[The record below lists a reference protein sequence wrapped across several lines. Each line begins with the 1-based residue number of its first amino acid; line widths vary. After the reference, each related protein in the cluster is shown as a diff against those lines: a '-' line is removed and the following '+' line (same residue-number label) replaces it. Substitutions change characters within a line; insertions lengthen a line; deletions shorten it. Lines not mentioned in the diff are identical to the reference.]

1 MPKFFIDRPIFAWVL
16 SLLIM
21 LGGVMA
27 ITHLP
32 VAQYPSVAPP
42 SIAINA
48 NYAGAS
54 AETVQDTVTSVIEQQ
69 MNGIDHLLYMTSGS
83 SASGQATVTLYFDSG
98 TDPDIAQV
106 QVQNKL
112 QLAIPSL
119 PATVQQQGITVVKST
134 RNFLMFFTLS
144 TTNADVSDI
153 ALGNFISSSVLDP
166 LRRVTGVGEADL
178 FGSQYAM
185 RIWLNPNQLESYK
198 LDANDV
204 INAIQAQNAQV
215 PVGQLGAR
223 PSVKGQEIN
232 ITLQGQSTLNSVK
245 QFEGILLRV
254 NPDGS
259 RVYLR
264 DVARVEM
271 GGETYAMQ
279 ARVDGRP
286 AAAVGIRLAPSA
298 NAVATAKA
306 VHAKVKE
313 LSKFFP
319 PGVQADFPYDSSEFV
334 SASIREVVTTLIEAI
349 VMVFL
354 IIFLFLQ
361 NFRATFIPTIVIPV
375 ALLGTFAVM
384 YALGFSINVL
394 TMFGMVLAV
403 GELVDDAIVVVENVE
418 RIMSEEGLGPREAT
432 IKAMKQI
439 TGALIGIS
447 LVLTAVFIPM
457 AFFGGSVGAIY
468 RQFSLTLVSCMLFSI
483 FLAMSLTPALCA
495 TLLKPVEKGHHLRK
509 EGFFGWFNRGFLA
522 TRKNYEGLLART
534 LNKTPR
540 YLVAYLAIVAAVCF
554 LYYFLPSSFLPSED
568 QGYFITSIQLPV
580 GATQQRTRDVIGQV
594 EKYYLSQ
601 PEVAGMVDVIGFSF
615 NGAGQNTALAFV
627 HLKDWS
633 ERRGAQHHVD
643 AIIGR
648 AFAELGKIKDAIIYP
663 LNPPPIP
670 ELGISAGFDFELEDQ
685 GGLGHDKLM
694 EARHQLEGL
703 AAANPDIA
711 KNPPMRF
718 QGLEDTPQLKVDIDQ
733 AKASALGVSLAD
745 LNTALTTYFG
755 SAYINNFVNGNRVQ
769 RVIAQ
774 LDAPYRMLPQDVS
787 KIYVRNSS
795 GQMVSLASLATLHWI
810 YGSPSLQHYNG
821 FPSLEFQG
829 SAASGKSTG
838 QAMTAME
845 GLAAKLPAGIGY
857 EWTGQSFEERLSAK
871 KAPLLYALSLIVVFL
886 ALAALYENWSIP
898 VAVILV
904 VPLGILGALLGATL
918 RGLPNDVFFKVGLL
932 TIVGLSAK
940 NAILIIE
947 FAKDL
952 QAQGK
957 GLIEATLEAAHLR
970 LRPILMTSLAFILG
984 VSPLALSSGAG
995 SASRHDI
1002 GTGVAGGM
1010 ITATVLAVIFVPV
1023 FFVVVRRIF
1032 KSQKPSH
1039 TMMAPKLAGFEED
1052 EGNNH
1057 SAKP

>member
-16 SLLIM
+16 SLIIM
-21 LGGVMA
+21 LGGVLA

-42 SIAINA
+42 SISVNA
-48 NYAGAS
+48 TYAGAS

-69 MNGIDHLLYMTSGS
+69 MNGIDNLLYMS
-83 SASGQATVTLYFDSG
+83 SSSSSSGQSTVTLYFRAG

-112 QLAIPSL
+112 QLAIPNL
-119 PATVQQQGITVVKST
+119 PQTVQQQGITVLKST
-134 RNFLMFFTLS
+134 RNFLMIFTLS
-144 TTNADVSDI
+144 STNQDTSAI
-153 ALGNFISSSVLDP
+153 LLGNYISSSVLDP
-166 LRRVTGVGEADL
+166 IRRLTGVGEADL
-178 FGSQYAM
+178 FGTEYAM
-185 RIWLNPNQLESYK
+185 RIWLNPQKLESYS
-198 LDANDV
+198 LGANDV
-204 INAIQAQNAQV
+204 INAIQAQNMEV
-215 PVGQLGAR
+215 PVGQLGAA

-232 ITLQGQSTLNSVK
+232 ITLQGQSTLRTVK
-245 QFEGILLRV
+245 QFEDILLRV
-254 NPDGS
+254 NSDGS

-264 DVARVEM
+264 DIARVEL
-271 GGETYAMQ
+271 GGSDYSVQ

-298 NAVATAKA
+298 NAVATANA
-306 VHAKVKE
+306 VYAKVKE

-319 PGVQADFPYDSSEFV
+319 PDVRVDYPYDGSEFV
-334 SASIREVVTTLIEAI
+334 RISIQEVVKTLVEAV

-361 NFRATFIPTIVIPV
+361 NFRTTFIPTIVIPV
-375 ALLGTFAVM
+375 ALLGTFAIM

-418 RIMSEEGLGPREAT
+418 RIMSEEGLSPREAT
-432 IKAMKQI
+432 RKAMGQI

-457 AFFGGSVGAIY
+457 AFFGGSVGEIY

-495 TLLKPVEKGHHLRK
+495 SLLKPIEQGHHLRK
-509 EGFFGWFNRGFLA
+509 QGFFGWFNRGFAA
-522 TRKNYEGLLART
+522 TRKNYEGFLGRMLD
-534 LNKTPR
+534 KTPR
-540 YLVAYLAIVAAVCF
+540 YLFIYLAIVVAVGWF
-554 LYYFLPSSFLPSED
+554 YIRLPSSFLPDED

-580 GATQQRTRDVIGQV
+580 GATQERTVDVLKQV
-594 EKYYLSQ
+594 ESYYLKQ
-601 PEVAGMVDVIGFSF
+601 PEVAGMVDVAGFSF
-615 NGAGQNTALAFV
+615 NGQGQNAAIAFV
-627 HLKDWS
+627 HLKDWRQRHGS
-633 ERRGAQHHVD
+633 QHTVQ

-648 AFAELGKIKDAIIYP
+648 AFMALGQIKDAIIYP
-663 LNPPPIP
+663 INPPPIP
-670 ELGISAGFDFELEDQ
+670 ELGIASGFDFELEDQ

-694 EARHQLEGL
+694 QARDQLFAM
-703 AAANPDIA
+703 AAKDPNIVQL
-711 KNPPMRF
+711 RF
-718 QGLEDTPQLKVDIDQ
+718 QGLEDTPELKVDIDQ

-745 LNTALTTYFG
+745 LNTVLETYFG
-755 SAYINNFVNGNRVQ
+755 SDYINNFVNGNRVQ

-774 LDAPYRMLPQDVS
+774 LDSPYRMLPQDVG
-787 KIYVRNSS
+787 KAYVRNNN
-795 GQMVSLASLATLHWI
+795 GQMVSLSSVASLRWI
-810 YGSPSLQHYNG
+810 YGSPQLQHYNG
-821 FPSLEFQG
+821 LPSLELVG
-829 SAASGKSTG
+829 AVPPGKSTG
-838 QAMTAME
+838 EAMTAME
-845 GLAAKLPAGIGY
+845 NLAKKLPNGFGY
-857 EWTGQSFEERLSAK
+857 EWTGQSFEERLSGK
-871 KAPLLYALSLIVVFL
+871 QAPMLYALSLLVVFL
-886 ALAALYENWSIP
+886 ALAALYENWSVP

-904 VPLGILGALLGATL
+904 VPLGILGALLAATL

-957 GLIEATLEAAHLR
+957 GLVEATLEAAHLR

-984 VSPLALSSGAG
+984 VLPLALSTGAG

-1010 ITATVLAVIFVPV
+1010 VTATVLAVFLVPV
-1023 FFVVVRRIF
+1023 FFVVVRRMF
-1032 KSQKPSH
+1032 KTQKPAH
-1039 TMMAPKLAGFEED
+1039 TMLAPQADGPDDSNENSKQGQ
-1052 EGNNH
+1052 
-1057 SAKP
+1057 P

>member
-1 MPKFFIDRPIFAWVL
+1 MPKFFIDRPIFAWVI
-16 SLLIM
+16 SLLIIM
-21 LGGVMA
+21 AGILA

-42 SIAINA
+42 SIAITA

-69 MNGIDHLLYMTSGS
+69 MNGIDHLLYLSSSS
-83 SASGQATVTLYFDSG
+83 SASGQSQVTLYFDSG

-112 QLAIPSL
+112 QLAVPSL
-119 PATVQQQGITVVKST
+119 PVTVQQQGITVLKST
-134 RNFLMFFTLS
+134 RNFLLFFTLS
-144 TTNADVSDI
+144 STNQDVSDV
-153 ALGNFISSSVLDP
+153 ALGNYISANVLDP
-166 LRRVTGVGEADL
+166 IRRVTGVGEADL
-178 FGSQYAM
+178 FGTQYAM
-185 RIWLNPNQLESYK
+185 RIWLNPNQLESYN

-204 INAIQAQNAQV
+204 IAAIQSQNAQV
-215 PVGQLGAR
+215 PAGQLGDR

-232 ITLQGQSTLNSVK
+232 ITLQGQSTLKTVG
-245 QFEGILLRV
+245 QFENILLRV
-254 NPDGS
+254 NPDSS

-271 GGETYAMQ
+271 GGENYGFQ

-286 AAAVGIRLAPSA
+286 AGAVGIRLAPSA
-298 NAVATAKA
+298 NAVATANA
-306 VHAKVKE
+306 VHAKVAE

-319 PGVQADFPYDSSEFV
+319 AGVRVDFPYDASEFV
-334 SASIREVVTTLIEAI
+334 RASIREVVKTLVEAI
-349 VMVFL
+349 TLVCL

-361 NFRATFIPTIVIPV
+361 NLRATFIPTIVIPV
-375 ALLGTFAVM
+375 ALLGAFAVM

-403 GELVDDAIVVVENVE
+403 GMLVDDAIVVMENVE
-418 RIMSEEGLGPREAT
+418 RIMSEEGLPPREAT
-432 IKAMKQI
+432 IKAMQQI

-468 RQFSLTLVSCMLFSI
+468 RQFSLSLISCMLFSI

-495 TLLKPVEKGHHLRK
+495 TLLKPVEQGHHLRK
-509 EGFFGWFNRGFLA
+509 LGFFGWFNRGFA
-522 TRKNYEGLLART
+522 STRTNYEGLLART
-534 LNKTPR
+534 ISKAPR
-540 YLVAYLAIVAAVCF
+540 YVVIYLAIVAAVGW
-554 LYYFLPSSFLPSED
+554 LYVRLPSAFLPDED
-568 QGYFITSIQLPV
+568 QGYFLTLIQLPV
-580 GATQQRTRDVIGQV
+580 GATAQRTVDVLKQV
-594 EKYYLSQ
+594 EAYYLKQ
-601 PEVAGMVDVIGFSF
+601 PETAGMVDVAGFSF
-615 NGAGQNTALAFV
+615 NGQGQNAALAFV

-633 ERRGAQHHVD
+633 LRRGAQHRVD

-648 AFAELGKIKDAIIYP
+648 AFMALSQIKDAVIYP
-663 LNPPPIP
+663 INPPPIP

-685 GGLGHDKLM
+685 AGLGHDRLM
-694 EARHQLEGL
+694 QARNELMAMAATNQDITQL
-703 AAANPDIA
+703 
-711 KNPPMRF
+711 RF
-718 QGLEDTPQLKVDIDQ
+718 AGLEDTPQLKVDIDQ

-745 LNTALTTYFG
+745 LNTVLTTYFG
-755 SAYINNFVNGNRVQ
+755 SDYINNFVNGNRVQ
-769 RVIAQ
+769 KVIAQ
-774 LDAPYRMLPQDVS
+774 LDAPFRMLPQDVS
-787 KIYVRNSS
+787 HVFVRNSS
-795 GQMVSLASLATLHWI
+795 GQMVSLASLATLRWI

-821 FPSLEFQG
+821 VPSLELQG
-829 SAASGKSTG
+829 LAPPGRSTG

-845 GLAAKLPAGIGY
+845 NLTAKLPTGFGY

-871 KAPLLYALSLIVVFL
+871 QAPLLYALSLIVVFL

-904 VPLGILGALLGATL
+904 VPLGIIGALLGATL

-940 NAILIIE
+940 NAILIVE

-957 GLIEATLEAAHLR
+957 GLIEATLEAAHMR

-984 VSPLALSSGAG
+984 VLPLAFSTGAG

-1010 ITATVLAVIFVPV
+1010 ITATVLAIIFVPV
-1023 FFVVVRRIF
+1023 FFVLVRRIF
-1032 KSQKPSH
+1032 KSQKTTHAMLP
-1039 TMMAPKLAGFEED
+1039 PKTAGRED
-1052 EGNNH
+1052 DGENGNP
-1057 SAKP
+1057 AKP

>member
-1 MPKFFIDRPIFAWVL
+1 M
-16 SLLIM
+16 
-21 LGGVMA
+21 
-27 ITHLP
+27 
-32 VAQYPSVAPP
+32 
-42 SIAINA
+42 
-48 NYAGAS
+48 
-54 AETVQDTVTSVIEQQ
+54 
-69 MNGIDHLLYMTSGS
+69 
-83 SASGQATVTLYFDSG
+83 
-98 TDPDIAQV
+98 
-106 QVQNKL
+106 
-112 QLAIPSL
+112 
-119 PATVQQQGITVVKST
+119 
-134 RNFLMFFTLS
+134 
-144 TTNADVSDI
+144 
-153 ALGNFISSSVLDP
+153 
-166 LRRVTGVGEADL
+166 

-185 RIWLNPNQLESYK
+185 RIWLNPDQIASYN
-198 LDANDV
+198 LGIND
-204 INAIQAQNAQV
+204 IIGAIQSQNAQV

-232 ITLQGQSTLNSVK
+232 ITLQGQSSLTSVK
-245 QFEGILLRV
+245 QFEDILLRV

-264 DVARVEM
+264 DVARVEL

-306 VHAKVKE
+306 VQAKVKE

-319 PGVQADFPYDSSEFV
+319 MGVRADFPYDSSEFV
-334 SASIREVVTTLIEAI
+334 RASIREVVTTLIEAI

-375 ALLGTFAVM
+375 ALMGTFAVM

-418 RIMSEEGLGPREAT
+418 RIMSEEGLRPREAT

-495 TLLKPVEKGHHLRK
+495 SLLKPVEKGHHLRK

-540 YLVAYLAIVAAVCF
+540 YLVAYLAIIAAVGF
-554 LYYFLPSSFLPSED
+554 LYYRLPSSFLPSED

-580 GATQQRTRDVIGQV
+580 GATQQRTRDVIAQV

-601 PEVAGMVDVIGFSF
+601 TNEVAGMVAVIGFSF

-648 AFAELGKIKDAIIYP
+648 AFAELGQIKDAIIYP

-694 EARHQLEGL
+694 EARHQLEAL
-703 AAANPDIA
+703 SAANPDIA

-787 KIYVRNSS
+787 KVYVRNSS

-810 YGSPSLQHYNG
+810 YGSPSLLHYNG

-829 SAASGKSTG
+829 SAAPGKSTG

-845 GLAAKLPAGIGY
+845 KMAGQLPKGIGY

-871 KAPLLYALSLIVVFL
+871 QAPLLYALSLIVVFL

-984 VSPLALSSGAG
+984 VSPLALSTGAG

-1002 GTGVAGGM
+1002 GTGVVGGM
-1010 ITATVLAVIFVPV
+1010 ITATVLALIFVPV
-1023 FFVVVRRIF
+1023 FFVLVRRIF
-1032 KSQKPSH
+1032 KSSKPTH
-1039 TMMAPKLAGFEED
+1039 TMMAPKPAGFEED
-1052 EGNNH
+1052 EGNNN

>member
-1 MPKFFIDRPIFAWVL
+1 MPKFFIDRPIFALVL

-21 LGGVMA
+21 LGGVLA

-42 SIAINA
+42 SISVNA
-48 NYAGAS
+48 SYAGAS

-69 MNGIDHLLYMTSGS
+69 MNGIDNLLYMSSSS
-83 SASGQATVTLYFDSG
+83 SASGQSTVTLYFQSG

-112 QLAIPSL
+112 QLAMPSL
-119 PATVQQQGITVVKST
+119 PQTVQQQGITVVKST
-134 RNFLMFFTLS
+134 RNFLMFFALS
-144 TTNADVSDI
+144 STNKNESGI

-178 FGSQYAM
+178 FGTEYAM
-185 RIWLNPNQLESYK
+185 RIWLNPNQLESYN
-198 LDANDV
+198 LDVNDV
-204 INAIQAQNAQV
+204 INAIQAQNTQV
-215 PVGQLGAR
+215 PVGQLGDR
-223 PSVKGQEIN
+223 PAVKGQELN
-232 ITLQGQSTLNSVK
+232 VTLQGQSTLSTVK
-245 QFEGILLRV
+245 QFEDILLRV

-264 DVARVEM
+264 DVARVEL
-271 GGETYAMQ
+271 GGESYSMQ

-298 NAVATAKA
+298 NAVATANA
-306 VHAKVKE
+306 VRAKVKE

-319 PGVQADFPYDSSEFV
+319 AGVRVDFPADNSEFV
-334 SASIREVVTTLIEAI
+334 RASIQEVVTTLVEAI

-418 RIMSEEGLGPREAT
+418 RIMSEEGLPPREAT
-432 IKAMKQI
+432 IKAMEQI

-447 LVLTAVFIPM
+447 LVLTAVYIPM

-468 RQFSLTLVSCMLFSI
+468 RQFSLSLISCLLFSI

-495 TLLKPVEKGHHLRK
+495 SLLKPVEQGHHLRK
-509 EGFFGWFNRGFLA
+509 QGFFGWFNRGFAA
-522 TRKNYEGLLART
+522 TRKNYEGLLGRT
-534 LNKTPR
+534 INKTLR
-540 YLVAYLAIVAAVCF
+540 YLVVYLAIVVAVGW
-554 LYYFLPSSFLPSED
+554 LYVRLPSSFLPAED

-580 GATQQRTRDVIGQV
+580 GATQQRTVDVLKQV
-594 EKYYLSQ
+594 ESYYLKQ
-601 PEVAGMVDVIGFSF
+601 PEVAGMVDVAGFSF
-615 NGAGQNTALAFV
+615 NGQGQNAALAFV

-633 ERRGAQHHVD
+633 QRHGSQHSVQ

-648 AFAELGKIKDAIIYP
+648 AFMALAQIKDAIIYP
-663 LNPPPIP
+663 INPPPIP
-670 ELGISAGFDFELEDQ
+670 ELGISSGFDFELEDQ
-685 GGLGHDKLM
+685 AGLGHEKLM
-694 EARHQLEGL
+694 QARDQLVAM
-703 AAANPDIA
+703 AATNHDIVQL
-711 KNPPMRF
+711 RF
-718 QGLEDTPQLKVDIDQ
+718 QGLEDTPELKVDIDQ

-755 SAYINNFVNGNRVQ
+755 SDYINNFVNGNRVQ

-787 KIYVRNSS
+787 KVFVRNSS

-821 FPSLEFQG
+821 VPALELVG
-829 SAASGKSTG
+829 AAPPGKSTG

-845 GLAAKLPAGIGY
+845 NLAQKLPKGFGY

-871 KAPLLYALSLIVVFL
+871 QAPLLYALSLIVVFL

-904 VPLGILGALLGATL
+904 VPLGIFGALLAATF

-957 GLIEATLEAAHLR
+957 GLIEATLAAAHLR

-984 VSPLALSSGAG
+984 VMPLALNTGAG

-1002 GTGVAGGM
+1002 GTGVVGGM
-1010 ITATVLAVIFVPV
+1010 ISATVLAILFVPV
-1023 FFVVVRRIF
+1023 SFVLVRRIF

-1039 TMMAPKLAGFEED
+1039 TMLAPQAGGPTDDD
-1052 EGNNH
+1052 ENG
-1057 SAKP
+1057 KQGQP

>member
-21 LGGVMA
+21 MTGILA

-48 NYAGAS
+48 TYAGAS

-69 MNGIDHLLYMTSGS
+69 MNGIDNLLYISSSS
-83 SASGQATVTLYFDSG
+83 SASGQSAVTLYFQSG

-112 QLAIPSL
+112 QLAVPSL
-119 PATVQQQGITVVKST
+119 PQTVQQAGITVVKST

-144 TTNADVSDI
+144 STNRNVSDI
-153 ALGNFISSSVLDP
+153 ALGNYISSSVLDP
-166 LRRVTGVGEADL
+166 IRRVTGVGEADL
-178 FGSQYAM
+178 FGTEYAM
-185 RIWLNPNQLESYK
+185 RIWLNPDHLESYS

-204 INAIQAQNAQV
+204 IAAIQAQNTQV
-215 PVGQLGAR
+215 PVGQLGDR
-223 PSVKGQEIN
+223 PAVKRQEIN
-232 ITLQGQSTLNSVK
+232 LTLQGQSTLKTVK
-245 QFEGILLRV
+245 QFENILLRV
-254 NPDGS
+254 NADGS

-264 DVARVEM
+264 DIARVEM
-271 GGETYAMQ
+271 AGESYGLQ

-298 NAVATAKA
+298 NAVATANA
-306 VHAKVKE
+306 VRDKVAG

-319 PGVQADFPYDSSEFV
+319 AGVRVDFPYDASEFV
-334 SASIREVVTTLIEAI
+334 RASIREVMTTLVEAI

-375 ALLGTFAVM
+375 ALLGTFGVM

-418 RIMSEEGLGPREAT
+418 RIMSEEGLPPREAT

-468 RQFSLTLVSCMLFSI
+468 RQFSLSLISCMLFSI

-495 TLLKPVEKGHHLRK
+495 SFLKPVVKGHHLRK
-509 EGFFGWFNRGFLA
+509 EGFFGWFNRGFAA
-522 TRKNYEGLLART
+522 TRNNYEGLLART
-534 LNKTPR
+534 INKAPR
-540 YLVAYLAIVAAVCF
+540 YVLIYLAIVAAVGWF
-554 LYYFLPSSFLPSED
+554 YYRLPSSFLPDED
-568 QGYFITSIQLPV
+568 QGYFITLIQLPV
-580 GATQQRTRDVIGQV
+580 GATQERTVAVLKQV
-594 EKYYLSQ
+594 ERYYLQ
-601 PEVAGMVDVIGFSF
+601 QTEVAGMVDVAGFSF
-615 NGAGQNTALAFV
+615 NGQGQNAALAFV

-633 ERRGAQHHVD
+633 QRRGALHGVD

-648 AFAELGKIKDAIIYP
+648 AFMTLSQVKDATIYP
-663 LNPPPIP
+663 INPPPIP

-685 GGLGHDKLM
+685 AGLGHDPLM
-694 EARHQLEGL
+694 QARNQLL
-703 AAANPDIA
+703 AMAATNQDITQL
-711 KNPPMRF
+711 RF
-718 QGLEDTPQLKVDIDQ
+718 VGLEDTPQLKVDIDQ

-745 LNTALTTYFG
+745 LNTALETYFG
-755 SAYINNFVNGNRVQ
+755 SDYINNFVNGNRVQ

-787 KIYVRNSS
+787 KVFVRNSS
-795 GQMVSLASLATLHWI
+795 GQMVSVASLAALHWI

-821 FPSLEFQG
+821 FASLELQG
-829 SAASGKSTG
+829 LAPPGKSTG

-845 GLAAKLPAGIGY
+845 DLAAKLPAGFGY

-871 KAPLLYALSLIVVFL
+871 QAPLLYALSLIVVFL

-904 VPLGILGALLGATL
+904 VPLGIIGALLGATF

-952 QAQGK
+952 QAEGK

-984 VSPLALSSGAG
+984 VAPLALSTGAG

-1010 ITATVLAVIFVPV
+1010 ITATALAIIFVPV
-1023 FFVVVRRIF
+1023 FFVLVRRIF
-1032 KSQKPSH
+1032 KSQKPSP
-1039 TMMAPKLAGFEED
+1039 TTLPPKPSGVEDAG
-1052 EGNNH
+1052 GNDRP
-1057 SAKP
+1057 AEP

>member
-1 MPKFFIDRPIFAWVL
+1 
-16 SLLIM
+16 
-21 LGGVMA
+21 
-27 ITHLP
+27 
-32 VAQYPSVAPP
+32 
-42 SIAINA
+42 
-48 NYAGAS
+48 
-54 AETVQDTVTSVIEQQ
+54 
-69 MNGIDHLLYMTSGS
+69 
-83 SASGQATVTLYFDSG
+83 
-98 TDPDIAQV
+98 
-106 QVQNKL
+106 
-112 QLAIPSL
+112 
-119 PATVQQQGITVVKST
+119 
-134 RNFLMFFTLS
+134 MFFALS
-144 TTNADVSDI
+144 STNTDVSDI

-178 FGSQYAM
+178 FGTQYAM
-185 RIWLNPNQLESYK
+185 RIWLNPDQLESFN
-198 LDANDV
+198 LTANDV
-204 INAIQAQNAQV
+204 IAAIQAQNTQV

-223 PSVKGQEIN
+223 PAVNGQEIN
-232 ITLQGQSTLNSVK
+232 ITLQGQSTLTTVR

-264 DVARVEM
+264 DVARVEL
-271 GGETYAMQ
+271 GGESYAMQ

-298 NAVATAKA
+298 NAVATANA

-319 PGVQADFPYDSSEFV
+319 AGVRADFPYDSSEFV
-334 SASIREVVTTLIEAI
+334 RASIREVVTTLIEAI
-349 VMVFL
+349 AMVFL

-418 RIMSEEGLGPREAT
+418 RIMSEEGLGPRDAT

-468 RQFSLTLVSCMLFSI
+468 RQFSLAMISCMLFSI

-509 EGFFGWFNRGFLA
+509 QGFFGWFNRGFLA
-522 TRKNYEGLLART
+522 TRKNYESFLGRT
-534 LNKTPR
+534 IIKTPR
-540 YLVAYLAIVAAVCF
+540 YLFVYLAIVLAVGWF
-554 LYYFLPSSFLPSED
+554 YVRLPSSFLPDED

-580 GATQQRTRDVIGQV
+580 GATQERTVDVLKQV
-594 EKYYLSQ
+594 EHYYLSQ
-601 PEVAGMVDVIGFSF
+601 TNEVAGMVDVAGFSF
-615 NGAGQNTALAFV
+615 NGQGQNAALAFV

-633 ERRGAQHHVD
+633 QRHGAQHSVQ
-643 AIIGR
+643 AVIGR
-648 AFAELGKIKDAIIYP
+648 AFMALSQIKDAIIYP
-663 LNPPPIP
+663 INPPPIP
-670 ELGISAGFDFELEDQ
+670 ELGISSGFDFELEDQ
-685 GGLGHDKLM
+685 AGLGHDKLM
-694 EARHQLEGL
+694 QARDQLFAM
-703 AAANPDIA
+703 AATNHDITQL
-711 KNPPMRF
+711 RF

-745 LNTALTTYFG
+745 LNAALTTCFG
-755 SAYINNFVNGNRVQ
+755 SAYINNFVDGNRVQ

-787 KIYVRNSS
+787 KVFVRNSS
-795 GQMVSLASLATLHWI
+795 GQMVSLASLASVHWI
-810 YGSPSLQHYNG
+810 YGSPSLQHFNG
-821 FPSLEFQG
+821 VPSLELVG
-829 SAASGKSTG
+829 SATPGKSTG

-845 GLAAKLPAGIGY
+845 NLAQKLPAGFGY

-871 KAPLLYALSLIVVFL
+871 QAPMLYLLSLIVVFL

-904 VPLGILGALLGATL
+904 VPLGIFGALLAATF

-940 NAILIIE
+940 NAILIVE
-947 FAKDL
+947 FARDM

-957 GLIEATLEAAHLR
+957 GLIEATLEAAHMR

-984 VSPLALSSGAG
+984 VMPLALSTGAG

-1010 ITATVLAVIFVPV
+1010 ITATLLAIVFVPV
-1023 FFVVVRRIF
+1023 FFVFIRRMF
-1032 KSQKPSH
+1032 KSKKPTH
-1039 TMMAPKLAGFEED
+1039 TMMANETGLDDDD
-1052 EGNNH
+1052 ENGKQE
-1057 SAKP
+1057 KP

>member
-1 MPKFFIDRPIFAWVL
+1 MPKFFIDRPIFAWVI

-21 LGGVMA
+21 LAGILA

-48 NYAGAS
+48 TYAGAS

-69 MNGIDHLLYMTSGS
+69 MNGIDNLLYMSSSS
-83 SASGQATVTLYFDSG
+83 SASGQSTVTLFFQSG

-119 PATVQQQGITVVKST
+119 PQTVQQQGITVLKST
-134 RNFLMFFTLS
+134 RNFLMFFALS
-144 TTNADVSDI
+144 STNTEVSDI

-166 LRRVTGVGEADL
+166 IRRVTGVGEADL
-178 FGSQYAM
+178 FGTQYAM
-185 RIWLNPNQLESYK
+185 RIWLNPNRLESYR
-198 LDANDV
+198 LGVNDV
-204 INAIQAQNAQV
+204 INAIQAQNTQV

-223 PSVKGQEIN
+223 PAVKGQEIN
-232 ITLQGQSTLNSVK
+232 ITLQGQSTLTTVK
-245 QFEGILLRV
+245 QFENILLRV
-254 NPDGS
+254 NSDGS

-264 DVARVEM
+264 DVARVEL
-271 GGETYAMQ
+271 GGESYSIQ
-279 ARVDGRP
+279 ARLDGRP

-298 NAVATAKA
+298 NAVA
-306 VHAKVKE
+306 E

-319 PGVQADFPYDSSEFV
+319 AGGRVDFPYDSSEFV
-334 SASIREVVTTLIEAI
+334 RASIREVVTTLVEAI

-394 TMFGMVLAV
+394 TLFGLVLAV

-418 RIMSEEGLGPREAT
+418 RIMSEEGLSPRAAT

-468 RQFSLTLVSCMLFSI
+468 RQFSLAMISCMLFSI

-495 TLLKPVEKGHHLRK
+495 TLLKPVEQGHHLRK
-509 EGFFGWFNRGFLA
+509 QGFFGWFNRGFLA

-534 LNKTPR
+534 INKTPR
-540 YLVAYLAIVAAVCF
+540 YLLIYLVIVLAMGWFYVR
-554 LYYFLPSSFLPSED
+554 LPSSFLPDED
-568 QGYFITSIQLPV
+568 QGYFITSISLPV
-580 GATQQRTRDVIGQV
+580 GATQQRTVDVLKQV
-594 EKYYLSQ
+594 ERYYLSQ
-601 PEVAGMVDVIGFSF
+601 PEVAGMVDVAGFSF
-615 NGAGQNTALAFV
+615 NGQGQNAAIAFV

-633 ERRGAQHHVD
+633 QRRGSQHSVQ

-648 AFAELGKIKDAIIYP
+648 AFMALGQIKDAVIYP
-663 LNPPPIP
+663 INPPPIP
-670 ELGISAGFDFELEDQ
+670 ELGISSGFDFELEDQ
-685 GGLGHDKLM
+685 AGLGHEKLM
-694 EARHQLEGL
+694 QARDDLFAL
-703 AAANPDIA
+703 AAKDPDIA
-711 KNPPMRF
+711 QLRF

-733 AKASALGVSLAD
+733 AKASALGVSLED

-755 SAYINNFVNGNRVQ
+755 SDYINNFVNGNRVQ

-787 KIYVRNSS
+787 KVYVRNNN

-810 YGSPSLQHYNG
+810 YGSPSLQHFNG
-821 FPSLEFQG
+821 VPSLELVG
-829 SAASGKSTG
+829 SASPGRSTG

-845 GLAAKLPAGIGY
+845 NLAKELPNGIGY

-871 KAPLLYALSLIVVFL
+871 QAPMLYALSLFVVFL
-886 ALAALYENWSIP
+886 SLAALYENWSIP

-904 VPLGILGALLGATL
+904 VPLGIIGALLAATF

-940 NAILIIE
+940 NAILIVE

-957 GLIEATLEAAHLR
+957 GLVEATLEAAHLR

-984 VSPLALSSGAG
+984 VLPLALSTGAG

-1010 ITATVLAVIFVPV
+1010 ISATVLAMLFVPV
-1023 FFVVVRRIF
+1023 FFVLVRRMF

-1039 TMMAPKLAGFEED
+1039 TMLAPQAGGPANAD
-1052 EGNNH
+1052 ENG
-1057 SAKP
+1057 KPGQP

>member
-21 LGGVMA
+21 LAGILA

-48 NYAGAS
+48 TYAGAS

-69 MNGIDHLLYMTSGS
+69 MNGIDHLLYMSSSS
-83 SASGQATVTLYFDSG
+83 SASGQSQVTLYFDSG

-112 QLAIPSL
+112 QLAIPNL
-119 PATVQQQGITVVKST
+119 PQTVQQQGITVLKST

-144 TTNADVSDI
+144 TTNNSISDI
-153 ALGNFISSSVLDP
+153 ALGNFISASVLDP

-178 FGSQYAM
+178 FGTEYAM
-185 RIWLNPNQLESYK
+185 RIWLNPNQLESYN
-198 LDANDV
+198 LDANNV
-204 INAIQAQNAQV
+204 IAAVEAQNAQV
-215 PVGQLGAR
+215 PVGQLGDR

-232 ITLQGQSTLNSVK
+232 ITLQGQSTLTTVK
-245 QFEGILLRV
+245 QFGAILLRV

-264 DVARVEM
+264 DVARLEL
-271 GGETYAMQ
+271 GGETYALQ

-286 AAAVGIRLAPSA
+286 TAAVGIRLAPSA
-298 NAVATAKA
+298 NAVATVNA
-306 VHAKVKE
+306 VRAKVAE

-319 PGVQADFPYDSSEFV
+319 AGVRVDFPYDSSEFV
-334 SASIREVVTTLIEAI
+334 RASIHEVVTTLIEAI

-375 ALLGTFAVM
+375 ALLGTFSVM

-418 RIMSEEGLGPREAT
+418 RIMSEEGLPPREAT

-468 RQFSLTLVSCMLFSI
+468 RQFSLSLISCMLFSI

-509 EGFFGWFNRGFLA
+509 TGFFGWFNRGFAA
-522 TRKNYEGLLART
+522 TRKDYEGFLART
-534 LNKTPR
+534 ISKAPR
-540 YLVAYLAIVAAVCF
+540 YVAIYLAIVAAVGW
-554 LYYFLPSSFLPSED
+554 LYYRLPSSFLPDED
-568 QGYFITSIQLPV
+568 QGYFITSISLPV
-580 GATQQRTRDVIGQV
+580 GATAQRTVDVLKQV
-594 EKYYLSQ
+594 EQYYLSQ
-601 PEVAGMVDVIGFSF
+601 PEVAGMVDVAGFSF
-615 NGAGQNTALAFV
+615 NGQGQNAALAFV

-633 ERRGAQHHVD
+633 QRHGAQHGVD

-648 AFAELGKIKDAIIYP
+648 AFMALSQIKDAIIYP
-663 LNPPPIP
+663 INPPPIP
-670 ELGISAGFDFELEDQ
+670 ELGISSGFDFELEDQ
-685 GGLGHDKLM
+685 AGLGHEELM
-694 EARHQLEGL
+694 HARDQLFAL
-703 AAANPDIA
+703 AATNHDIVQL
-711 KNPPMRF
+711 RF

-745 LNTALTTYFG
+745 LNTALETYFG
-755 SAYINNFVNGNRVQ
+755 SDYINNFVNGNRVQ

-787 KIYVRNSS
+787 KVFVRNNS
-795 GQMVSLASLATLHWI
+795 GQMVSLASLASLHWI

-821 FPSLEFQG
+821 VPALELVG
-829 SAASGKSTG
+829 SAPPGKSTG

-845 GLAAKLPAGIGY
+845 NLAAKLPTGFGY
-857 EWTGQSFEERLSAK
+857 EWTGQSFEERLSARQ
-871 KAPLLYALSLIVVFL
+871 APLLYALSLIVVFL

-904 VPLGILGALLGATL
+904 VPLGILGALLAATF

-940 NAILIIE
+940 NAILIVE

-970 LRPILMTSLAFILG
+970 LRPILMTLLAFILG
-984 VSPLALSSGAG
+984 VSPLALSTGAG
-995 SASRHDI
+995 AASRHDI

-1010 ITATVLAVIFVPV
+1010 ISATVLAIVFVPI
-1023 FFVVVRRIF
+1023 FFVVVRQMF
-1032 KSQKPSH
+1032 KSQKPTH
-1039 TMMAPKLAGFEED
+1039 TMLAPKPAGFEED
-1052 EGNNH
+1052 EDNG
-1057 SAKP
+1057 KQEQP

>member
-21 LGGVMA
+21 LGGVLA
-27 ITHLP
+27 IMHLP
-32 VAQYPSVAPP
+32 VAQYPTVAPP

-69 MNGIDHLLYMTSGS
+69 MNGIDNLLYMSSSS
-83 SASGQATVTLYFDSG
+83 SASGQSTVTLYFNSG

-112 QLAIPSL
+112 QLAIPNL
-119 PATVQQQGITVVKST
+119 PQTVQQQGITVVKST
-134 RNFLMFFTLS
+134 RNFLMFFALS
-144 TTNADVSDI
+144 STNKDVSDI

-178 FGSQYAM
+178 FGTQYAM
-185 RIWLNPNQLESYK
+185 RIWLNPDQLESFN
-198 LDANDV
+198 LTANDV
-204 INAIQAQNAQV
+204 IAAIQAQNTQV

-223 PSVKGQEIN
+223 PAVNGQEIN
-232 ITLQGQSTLNSVK
+232 ITLQGQSTLTTVR

-264 DVARVEM
+264 DVARVEL
-271 GGETYAMQ
+271 GGESYAMQ

-298 NAVATAKA
+298 NAVATANA

-319 PGVQADFPYDSSEFV
+319 AGVRADFPYDSSEFV
-334 SASIREVVTTLIEAI
+334 RASIREVVTTLIEAI
-349 VMVFL
+349 AMVFL

-418 RIMSEEGLGPREAT
+418 RIMSEEGLGPRDAT

-468 RQFSLTLVSCMLFSI
+468 RQFSLAMISCMLFSI

-509 EGFFGWFNRGFLA
+509 QGFFGWFNRGFLA
-522 TRKNYEGLLART
+522 TRKNYESFLGRT
-534 LNKTPR
+534 IIKTPR
-540 YLVAYLAIVAAVCF
+540 YLFVYLAIVLAVGWF
-554 LYYFLPSSFLPSED
+554 YVRLPSSFLPDED

-580 GATQQRTRDVIGQV
+580 GATQERTVDVLKQV
-594 EKYYLSQ
+594 EHYYLSQ
-601 PEVAGMVDVIGFSF
+601 TNEVAGMVDVAGFSF
-615 NGAGQNTALAFV
+615 NGQGQNAALAFV

-633 ERRGAQHHVD
+633 QRHGAQHSVQ
-643 AIIGR
+643 AVIGR
-648 AFAELGKIKDAIIYP
+648 AFMALSQIKDAIIYP
-663 LNPPPIP
+663 INPPPIP
-670 ELGISAGFDFELEDQ
+670 ELGISSGFDFELEDQ
-685 GGLGHDKLM
+685 AGLGHDKLM
-694 EARHQLEGL
+694 QARDQLFAM
-703 AAANPDIA
+703 AATNHDITQL
-711 KNPPMRF
+711 RF

-745 LNTALTTYFG
+745 LNAALTTCFG
-755 SAYINNFVNGNRVQ
+755 SAYINNFVDGNRVQ

-787 KIYVRNSS
+787 KVFVRNSS
-795 GQMVSLASLATLHWI
+795 GQMVSLASLASVHWI
-810 YGSPSLQHYNG
+810 YGSPSLQHFNG
-821 FPSLEFQG
+821 VPSLELVG
-829 SAASGKSTG
+829 SATPGKSTG

-845 GLAAKLPAGIGY
+845 NLAQKLPAGFGY

-871 KAPLLYALSLIVVFL
+871 QAPMLYLLSLIVVFL

-904 VPLGILGALLGATL
+904 VPLGIFGALLAATF

-940 NAILIIE
+940 NAILIVE
-947 FAKDL
+947 FARDM

-957 GLIEATLEAAHLR
+957 GLIEATLEAAHMR

-984 VSPLALSSGAG
+984 VMPLALSTGAG

-1010 ITATVLAVIFVPV
+1010 ITATLLAIVFVPV
-1023 FFVVVRRIF
+1023 FFVFIRRMF
-1032 KSQKPSH
+1032 KSKKPTH
-1039 TMMAPKLAGFEED
+1039 TMMANETGLDDDD
-1052 EGNNH
+1052 ENGKQE
-1057 SAKP
+1057 KP